1 MPMTV
6 KFDVITPV
14 LTPEQVQ
21 HMQQRVLD
29 RQLRQQR
36 FGDERRVQLLDV
48 AWNLWRETGS
58 QGFNMRQLAQRA
70 GYTAGALYA
79 YFPGRDAIL
88 SALQL
93 RVIHELGEQVKAQKA
108 PRAERGAR
116 ARADGTPVPGHEL
129 VARQLFIDRSLA
141 WWGSLAG
148 DTQRLQLVLHGG
160 HGNLPEV
167 PPNERP
173 ASVLL
178 AQLADALQPCLEA
191 LQATGL
197 SPETALQ
204 LHGEVLAYGLGLL
217 VLQGPKRAGSQAAME
232 ARFMLSIQ
240 RWLDL
245 TLAGA
250 RIASGAEVTE
260 QGDLFT
266 A

>member
-1 MPMTV
+1 MPMTI
-6 KFDVITPV
+6 KFDVLTPV
-14 LTPEQVQ
+14 LSPEQVE
-21 HMQQRVLD
+21 HMQQRTLD
-29 RQLRQQR
+29 RQLRQRR

-108 PRAERGAR
+108 PRAERGVR
-116 ARADGTPVPGHEL
+116 ARADGTPVPNQAL

-141 WWGSLAG
+141 WWGCLAG

-160 HGNLPEV
+160 HGSLPEV
-167 PPNERP
+167 LPDENP

-178 AQLADALQPCLEA
+178 AQLADALRPCLEA

-197 SPETALQ
+197 PPESALQ
-204 LHGEVLAYGLGLL
+204 LHDEVLAYGLGLL
-217 VLQGPKRAGSQAAME
+217 VLQGPKRAGGQAEME
-232 ARFMLSIQ
+232 ARFVLSLQ
-240 RWLDL
+240 RWLDM

-250 RIASGAEVTE
+250 HGSSGAVAIE

-266 A
+266 V